1 MDQID
6 EKIKYLVQ
14 QDKIVSP
21 KAEKVINDFCYEK
34 EIEKNT
40 IKVPKKINFMY
51 KVRKMIAIIA
61 CIAGL
66 LGGAN
71 VYASTNGYG
80 NVFFLIKY
88 IVTGDKTEIIDKNE
102 ILSDRDIAISYK
114 PIALTENL
122 ELQIRN
128 LQIKNNNAI
137 LRIGIKEK
145 EENAITPLKYKILN
159 NTEKVLCEQ
168 NSNKKLEDME
178 YSEEITFKGI
188 TQNDEIIKL
197 YIYTSYDTNLAKI
210 TINLVNREV
219 IVQGENEALE
229 QISEIELKKYL
240 SEKILSEYKRPKNE
254 KVILNIKDI
263 TYCAG
268 LYKTE
273 INYVFL
279 DNNNTFNLDYDN
291 MTISDLTVYFTLYK
305 NNMTDKFNIVKFEKE
320 NNN

>member
-14 QDKIVSP
+14 EDKIVSP

-40 IKVPKKINFMY
+40 IKVHKKINFMY

-88 IVTGDKTEIIDKNE
+88 IVTGDKKEIIDKNE

-114 PIALTENL
+114 PIALTEKL

-128 LQIKNNNAI
+128 LQIVNNNAI

-145 EENAITPLKYKILN
+145 GENAITPLKYKILN

-168 NSNKKLEDME
+168 NSNKKIEDLE
-178 YSEEITFKGI
+178 YSEEITFNGI

-197 YIYTSYDTNLAKI
+197 YIYTSYDTSLAKI
-210 TINLVNREV
+210 TINLTTREV
-219 IVQGENEALE
+219 IIQGENEALE

-240 SEKILSEYKRPKNE
+240 SEKILSEYKRPRNE

-268 LYKTE
+268 LYKAE
-273 INYVFL
+273 INYVFI
-279 DNNNTFNLDYDN
+279 DNNNTFNIDYDN

>member
-40 IKVPKKINFMY
+40 IKVHKKINFMY

-145 EENAITPLKYKILN
+145 GENAITPLKYKILN

-240 SEKILSEYKRPKNE
+240 SEKILAEYKRPKNE

-268 LYKTE
+268 LYKAE
-273 INYVFL
+273 INYVFI
-279 DNNNTFNLDYDN
+279 DNNNTFNIDYDN

-305 NNMTDKFNIVKFEKE
+305 NNMTDKFNIVKFEE

>member
-14 QDKIVSP
+14 EDKIVSP

-40 IKVPKKINFMY
+40 IKVHKKINFMY

-128 LQIKNNNAI
+128 LQIVNNNAI

-145 EENAITPLKYKILN
+145 GENAITPLRYKILN
-159 NTEKVLCEQ
+159 NMEKVLCEQ
-168 NSNKKLEDME
+168 NSNKKVEDLE
-178 YSEEITFKGI
+178 YSEEITFNGI

-210 TINLVNREV
+210 TINLTTREV
-219 IVQGENEALE
+219 IIQGENEALE

-240 SEKILSEYKRPKNE
+240 SEKILSEYKRPRNE

-268 LYKTE
+268 LYKAE
-273 INYVFL
+273 INYVFI
-279 DNNNTFNLDYDN
+279 DDNNTFNIDYDN

>member
-40 IKVPKKINFMY
+40 IKVHKKINFMY

-145 EENAITPLKYKILN
+145 GENAITPLKYKILN

-240 SEKILSEYKRPKNE
+240 SEKILAEYKRPKNE

-268 LYKTE
+268 LYKAE
-273 INYVFL
+273 INYVFI
-279 DNNNTFNLDYDN
+279 DNNNTFNIDYDN

-305 NNMTDKFNIVKFEKE
+305 NNINDKFNNIKFEE

>member
-14 QDKIVSP
+14 EDKIVSP

-40 IKVPKKINFMY
+40 IKVHKKINFMY

-88 IVTGDKTEIIDKNE
+88 IVTGDKKEIIDKNE

-128 LQIKNNNAI
+128 LQIVNNNAI

-145 EENAITPLKYKILN
+145 GENAITPLKYKILN

-168 NSNKKLEDME
+168 NSNKKIEDLE
-178 YSEEITFKGI
+178 YSEEITFNGI

-197 YIYTSYDTNLAKI
+197 YIYTSYDTSLAKI
-210 TINLVNREV
+210 TINLTTREV

-240 SEKILSEYKRPKNE
+240 SEKILSEYKRPRNE

-268 LYKTE
+268 LYKAE
-273 INYVFL
+273 INYVFI
-279 DNNNTFNLDYDN
+279 DNNNTFNIDYDN

-305 NNMTDKFNIVKFEKE
+305 NNTTDKFNIVKFEKE